1 MAKGRITMEKLRE
14 ILRLKQECKLVNRAI
29 GKAIGIS
36 HTAVGER
43 LAACAERGIHY
54 NMAALLPDSELQELL
69 SAEKRDDDPRLKIL
83 HEKIDYILKELTRT
97 GVTRHL
103 LWEEY
108 RIEHSGGYGYSQFCQ
123 HILQYKK
130 DSKLEMHVDHKAGD
144 KLFVDFT
151 GERMEYVDLLTGEI
165 IPVEIFVAT
174 LGASSFTYVEA
185 CANQKIPCFIQACS
199 NVLHYI
205 GGVPNAIVT
214 DCLKS
219 AVTKADRYESI
230 INKTFAD
237 FGRHYGC
244 AILPARPRKPKD
256 KATVEG
262 AVRIAY
268 QQIFARLRNRTFHS
282 IVQINQAMREELFA
296 YNDRIMKGYGKS
308 RHERFLELDK
318 PVLRPLSTRYEV
330 KEYQRC
336 RAGAQYHVFLSCD
349 KHSYSVPHEYRNR
362 TMDVWY
368 TASHVEIYCENRRI
382 AMHPRSYKKY
392 DFTTVKEHKHP
403 NHLYLEQWNA
413 DKLIAREDVIGAYV
427 RDCVE
432 IILNRAEHPENG
444 FRSCNGLLSLKSKY
458 PNADI
463 NKACAHAIAIDSVT
477 CTSVRN
483 ILTSRVHDH
492 AQSNTDPVLTLP
504 LPDHENIRGA
514 DYYTMELLN

>member
-1 MAKGRITMEKLRE
+1 MAKGRVTMEKLRE
-14 ILRLKQECKLVNRAI
+14 ILRLKQQCNLVNRAI
-29 GKAIGIS
+29 GKALGIS

-43 LAACAERGIHY
+43 LAACVERGIHY
-54 NMAALLPDSELQELL
+54 NIAASLSDSELQALL
-69 SAEKRDDDPRLKIL
+69 SAEKRDDDPRLKVFR
-83 HEKIDYILKELTRT
+83 EKIDYFLKELTRT

-108 RIEHSGGYGYSQFCQ
+108 RIEHPDGYGYSQFCE

-151 GERMEYVDLLTGEI
+151 GERMEYIDLLTGEI
-165 IPVEIFVAT
+165 VPVEVFIAT
-174 LGASSFTYVEA
+174 LGASSFTYIEA
-185 CANQKIPCFIQACS
+185 CANQKIPCFIQACA
-199 NVLHYI
+199 NAFHYI
-205 GGVPNAIVT
+205 GGVTNAIVP

-268 QQIFARLRNRTFHS
+268 QQIFARLRNRTFYS
-282 IVQINQAMREELFA
+282 IAQINQAIREELIAF
-296 YNDRIMKGYGKS
+296 NDRIMKGYGKS
-308 RHERFLELDK
+308 RRERFLELDK
-318 PVLRPLSTRYEV
+318 PALRPITSRYEV

-362 TMDVWY
+362 IMDVWY

-382 AMHPRSYKKY
+382 AMHPRSYTKY
-392 DFTTVKEHKHP
+392 DFTTTKEHKHP

-413 DKLIAREDVIGAYV
+413 GKLIARADVIGTHV
-427 RDCVE
+427 RECVE
-432 IILNRAEHPENG
+432 IILDRAEHPEKG
-444 FRSCNGLLSLKSKY
+444 FKSCNGLLLLKNKY
-458 PNADI
+458 TSADM
-463 NKACAHAIAIDSVT
+463 NKACAYAIEIDSVN
-477 CTSVRN
+477 CTSVKN
-483 ILTSRVHDH
+483 ILISRVHDRAPSDADH
-492 AQSNTDPVLTLP
+492 VLTLP

-514 DYYTMELLN
+514 DYYTKELLN